1 VTKMPWIKPSERM
14 KKAVGRDDLGTIH
27 FTPMYTHLHDMRD
40 EGKTAEEIATIIED
54 ELIRVLIAHENGETK
69 PYIEDLDDDCP
80 KCSGFFGDSK
90 LKDHLP
96 DCECND
102 DVDVSTPEW
111 FKREE
116 DYIFGQMEKALD
128 AFKSES

>member
-1 VTKMPWIKPSERM
+1 MPWIKPSERM

-27 FTPMYTHLHDMRD
+27 FTPMYTHLHDLRD

-54 ELIRVLIAHENGETK
+54 ELIRVLIAYENGET
-69 PYIEDLDDDCP
+69 EEMVECP
-80 KCSGFFGDSK
+80 KCIGFFGDSK
-90 LKDHLP
+90 LKDHSL
-96 DCECND
+96 DCD
-102 DVDVSTPEW
+102 GYIDVSTPEW